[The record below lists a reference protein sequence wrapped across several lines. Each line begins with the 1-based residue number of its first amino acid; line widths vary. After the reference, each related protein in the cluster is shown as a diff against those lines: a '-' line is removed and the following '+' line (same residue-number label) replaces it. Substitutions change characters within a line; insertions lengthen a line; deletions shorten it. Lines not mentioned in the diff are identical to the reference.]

1 MIYSFRGDTSK
12 GGKLLVDWPEVN
24 PVPVHD
30 ASRLPP
36 IELFTSGRSATAG
49 LRPGFMT
56 SVYFG
61 ERLEGS
67 FREPMPTKVEVSAPA
82 GRKFPAGGLKDFQWL
97 LTHPLL
103 STAARELIEALDPGI
118 HQFFEIEIVHAG
130 TTNPAFGADPRYLLN
145 IGGVARADRFFPFA
159 EAATSK
165 AAGRTLPQFEF
176 HKTLS
181 DGSRYVGF
189 DGQSFKF
196 GMAGSEG
203 RWVVASDFE
212 APSHVFV
219 VPDRLDARA
228 DQLTSFGGGWSHV
241 FVSQQFRDAAKKA
254 NLTGTNYAGCKFF
267 EELTDSQLGG
277 GVL

>member
-1 MIYSFRGDTSK
+1 MIYWFRGDTSK
-12 GGKLLVDWPEVN
+12 GGKLLVDWPEAN

-30 ASRLPP
+30 ASRLPA
-36 IELFTSGRSATAG
+36 IALFKTGRSATAG
-49 LRPGFMT
+49 LRPGFMP

-61 ERLEGS
+61 ERLDRS
-67 FREPMPTKVEVSAPA
+67 FREAIPTKIEVSAPA

-97 LTHPLL
+97 LTYPLL
-103 STAARELIEALDPGI
+103 STAARQLIEVLDPGI

-130 TTNPAFGADPRYLLN
+130 TNSPAFGTDPRYLLN
-145 IGGVARADRFFPFA
+145 ICGVARADRFFPFA

-181 DGSRYVGF
+181 DGSRYLGF

-196 GMAGSEG
+196 GMAGSMG

-212 APSHVFV
+212 PPNHVFV

-254 NLTGTNYAGCKFF
+254 KLTGTHF
-267 EELTDSQLGG
+267 EECAAFGRVQSPS
-277 GVL
+277 